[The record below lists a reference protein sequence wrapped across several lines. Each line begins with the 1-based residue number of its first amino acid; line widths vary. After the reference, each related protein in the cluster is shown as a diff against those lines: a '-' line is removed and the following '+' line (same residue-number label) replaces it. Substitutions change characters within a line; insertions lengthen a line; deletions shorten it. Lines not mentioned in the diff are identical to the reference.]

1 MSGIQKIDDAAFIA
15 FENSIRE
22 ASAALSSNLKS
33 LVNAV
38 AQAQGAWSGEAARAF
53 VSAQRELNDDHDA
66 VRRLIDGIHDAVALT
81 RKSSHANDA
90 DVMAS
95 FKSIDV
101 NGSAAGGHLAAGSTQ
116 TGLSAGLE
124 SRIDAY

>member
-1 MSGIQKIDDAAFIA
+1 MSGIQKIEDAAFVA
-15 FENSIRE
+15 FENSISE

-38 AQAQGAWSGEAARAF
+38 AQAQAAWSGQAATAF
-53 VSAQRELNDDHDA
+53 VQAQQALNDDHDA
-66 VRRLIDGIHDAVALT
+66 LRRLIDGIHEAVALT

-90 DVMAS
+90 DVMSS

-101 NGSAAGGHLAAGSTQ
+101 NGAAAGGHLAAGSTQ
-116 TGLSAGLE
+116 TGLSVGLE
-124 SRIDAY
+124 SKISAY